1 MFENKKVGLALSGGG
16 AKGASHIGVL
26 QALKEA
32 GVDIF
37 AISGTSSGSIV
48 ATLYASGY
56 SPYQILKLFKIYSNQ
71 IINLDSKV
79 LIKMFTKSFGNRSN
93 FASIAS
99 GINLESVIKM
109 NLKYKNITSIKDIKM
124 PIIIIIIIMI
134 FIIAMIWSWYNL
146 GYEEKK
152 TKIVFIVISTISM
165 YLITLIAFN
174 ISNKWVNY
182 QESQN
187 YGIFRNILVLLFA
200 SLNTLVIIPYF
211 AKNFEKV
218 KEKEMEKNE
227 FVKRIVILLVVFI
240 LCLIWEVG

>member
-1 MFENKKVGLALSGGG
+1 
-16 AKGASHIGVL
+16 
-26 QALKEA
+26 
-32 GVDIF
+32 
-37 AISGTSSGSIV
+37 
-48 ATLYASGY
+48 
-56 SPYQILKLFKIYSNQ
+56 
-71 IINLDSKV
+71 
-79 LIKMFTKSFGNRSN
+79 
-93 FASIAS
+93 
-99 GINLESVIKM
+99 
-109 NLKYKNITSIKDIKM
+109 M